1 MVKTVVSKTTFM
13 GSNPI
18 VRTNLY
24 KYMKKKNDNKKV
36 KGTFTGSIDE
46 LLEHTSTLDP
56 DISNADLQ
64 AAQREAGIEY
74 IMKVENVDREQAEE
88 IYNEIAL
95 MEVSSV
101 VEDLV
106 KKGIMELQGYDENG
120 EPKYGLTELGKKM
133 AEQLK
138 DE

>member
-1 MVKTVVSKTTFM
+1 
-13 GSNPI
+13 
-18 VRTNLY
+18 
-24 KYMKKKNDNKKV
+24 MKKKNNKKI

-64 AAQREAGIEY
+64 SAQREAGIEH
-74 IMKVENVDREQAEE
+74 IMKRENVDREQAEE

-106 KKGIMELQGYDENG
+106 KKGIMELQGYEENG